1 MGQPALLPS
10 PGGQYEMPHR
20 DWQPRCGQ
28 EAVCASDVCRL
39 RRSVARHTA
48 CRCGLRRLLGTG
60 CVLRMT
66 DGGQLAGWQGAGWQA
81 RMLLAC
87 FSKGDGARRSSS
99 PWAAG

>member
-28 EAVCASDVCRL
+28 EAVCASDVCRP

-48 CRCGLRRLLGTG
+48 CHCGLRRLLWTG
-60 CVLRMT
+60 CEG
-66 DGGQLAGWQGAGWQA
+66 DGGQLAG
-81 RMLLAC
+81 RSCMLLAC
-87 FSKGDGARRSSS
+87 FSKGDGAWRSSS